1 MLVSN
6 KKLNRIIKE
15 AVDRLVK
22 EAEQIAVG
30 GTDGWEDW
38 ATTDARNGLTPEEG
52 KRLRMQ
58 ARGINR
64 SYDEVMAQKGN
75 TVRKKYNV
83 NPPSYNDWKNNFS
96 NMPYMAYVEKRKN
109 GEL

>member
-22 EAEQIAVG
+22 EAEQIGVG
-30 GTDGWEDW
+30 GTDRWEDW

-75 TVRKKYNV
+75 TVRKKYDV
-83 NPPSYNDWKNNFS
+83 NPPSYNDWKTNFS
-96 NMPYMAYVEKRKN
+96 NMPYMTYVEKRKN